1 MKPIRWKAQTRRNVH
16 AYLFMLPWLIGFVAF
31 VVVPF
36 ASTLWHSFH
45 QEIRTPSGVGTAWTW
60 TGLDNWS
67 YALSTDLILRT
78 EILPN
83 YLRFLAFRFPLIQVY
98 ALFCALLL
106 NRKFAGRGF
115 FRAVFFV
122 PVLIFSSSVYKV
134 LQDNGGFAYPLY
146 QMQLPDLVERLL
158 FRQGEFAHVF
168 GVVVGTTVDIMIT
181 SGVQILVFLA
191 ALQGIPSSLYEAAR
205 VDGCTEWEGFWK
217 ITLPMVSPFILLN
230 VIFTLIE
237 SLTAPW
243 NTLPQYIIELVVSG
257 RFRDSLDMG
266 YASAVACLFFGI
278 VLAMVLAAL
287 GLGRRFVFYAEER
300 R

>member
-1 MKPIRWKAQTRRNVH
+1 MKPVRWKAQTRYNIH
-16 AYLFMLPWLIGFVAF
+16 AYLFILPWLIGFIAF
-31 VVVPF
+31 VAVPF
-36 ASTLWHSFH
+36 TSTLWQSFH
-45 QEIRTPSGVGTAWTW
+45 QEIHTQSGVGTAWTW
-60 TGLDNWS
+60 AGLDNWS

-83 YLRFLAFRFPLIQVY
+83 YLRFLVFRFPLIQVY

-106 NRKFAGRGF
+106 NRKFAGRGL

-134 LQDNGGFAYPLY
+134 LLDNGGFAYPLY
-146 QMQLPDLVERLL
+146 QMELPDLVERLL
-158 FRQGEFAHVF
+158 FRQGDFALIF
-168 GVVVGTTVDIMIT
+168 GVIIGTTVDIMIT

-205 VDGCTEWEGFWK
+205 VDGCTEWEAFWK

-243 NTLPQYIIELVVSG
+243 NTLPQYIIQLVVSG

-266 YASAVACLFFGI
+266 YAGAVACLFFGI
-278 VLAMVLAAL
+278 VLVMVLVAL
-287 GLGRRFVFYAEER
+287 SLSRRLVFYAEER